1 MQKICKHVFFY
12 LARGLCHSSVGQWAK
27 KNSETPCRSMA
38 SNAHFGSLYWFFFV
52 SSRHFETTQPYP
64 SNEFPTI
71 FLNKCVFAE
80 SSWNC
85 HLILWRKKFWW
96 PNQCCF
102 VEPFFLGCCER
113 ERLRI
118 SCAPGVCIGPHQQR
132 SKAISALHQH
142 QATSFEGAGIV
153 LTRHPV
159 DCNRISYTPYHHLTK
174 KRCWETNVC

>member
-71 FLNKCVFAE
+71 LLNKCVFAE

-85 HLILWRKKFWW
+85 HLILWRKNFGDLI
-96 PNQCCF
+96 NVF
-102 VEPFFLGCCER
+102 VWSLFFLDVVRGRGWEFPA
-113 ERLRI
+113 RLEFALGLTNNVRR
-118 SCAPGVCIGPHQQR
+118 P
-132 SKAISALHQH
+132 SALCTNTRRPPSKVLELSWQ
-142 QATSFEGAGIV
+142 GIRWTV
-153 LTRHPV
+153 TV
-159 DCNRISYTPYHHLTK
+159 
-174 KRCWETNVC
+174 